1 MKRSF
6 SLAITGA
13 LFLLGCGDKPS
24 TQSGNSGGTSSGNPV
39 TAPVDYLQ
47 AAGNAKNRAVATVD
61 VTSVNQAIQM
71 FNVQEGRNPKDLN
84 ELVET
89 KFLTRIPDAPYNMK
103 IEYDAA
109 AGKVKVVPK

>member
-6 SLAITGA
+6 SLAITGM
-13 LFLLGCGDKPS
+13 LLLAGCNDKPT

-47 AAGNAKNRAVATVD
+47 AAGNAKNRAVATID

-84 ELVET
+84 ELIET
-89 KFLTRIPDAPYNMK
+89 KFLTRLPETPYNTK
-103 IEYDAA
+103 LDYDAA
-109 AGKVKVVPK
+109 TGKVKVVPK